1 MQVSYVTNESGKK
14 TAVQI
19 PLKKWEEIERGMKKL
34 EFIDELTQAFKEME
48 SYKEGKITTPN
59 TAELLSEL

>member
-34 EFIDELTQAFKEME
+34 EFIDELLQAFNEMKL
-48 SYKEGKITTPN
+48 YKAGKISTPG

>member
-1 MQVSYVTNESGKK
+1 MQVSYVTNENGKK

-34 EFIDELTQAFKEME
+34 EFIDELMLAFNEME
-48 SYKEGKITTPN
+48 LYKSGKISTPG
-59 TAELLSEL
+59 TAELLSQL